1 MSGDVNMRRSQAIL
15 RMPVN
20 SVLATLILHDGERS
34 DVLLFIP
41 AGEDIT
47 RLVSLGDPFV
57 PMIKNARFCL
67 VARTAIAALGVVIGA
82 EPPDD
87 GELPLTRQRSRVRLR
102 SGTTLEGELRW
113 SASEIY
119 KRTSDYVNDST
130 AFFVLHAT
138 ETRTIY
144 YVAKSQVATV
154 EEIG

>member
-20 SVLATLILHDGERS
+20 SVLAKLILHDGERS

-47 RLVSLGDPFV
+47 HVVSPGTAFV
-57 PMIKNARFCL
+57 PMINNARFCL
-67 VARTAIAALGVVIGA
+67 VARHAIAALGVVTGP
-82 EPPDD
+82 ELPDD
-87 GELPLTRQRSRVRLR
+87 EALPVTRQRARVRLF

-113 SASEIY
+113 TGSEAY
-119 KRTSDYVNDST
+119 KRTSDHINESV

-138 ETRTIY
+138 ETKTTHYI
-144 YVAKSQVATV
+144 AKSQVAIV
-154 EEIG
+154 EEI